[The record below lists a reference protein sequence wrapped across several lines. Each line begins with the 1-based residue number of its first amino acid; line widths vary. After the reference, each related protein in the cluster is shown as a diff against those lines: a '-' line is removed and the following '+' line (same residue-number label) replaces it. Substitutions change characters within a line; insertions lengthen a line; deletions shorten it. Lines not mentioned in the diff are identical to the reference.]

1 MDYAGRLG
9 GGFPWI
15 ESVRIGATV
24 IAGVPIKGALDG
36 ASGAVTV
43 TNSTFVDII
52 GVTQEAVTYVTAQ
65 QTDGSDADRTVKTII
80 NPDAVYKAKLSGG
93 STEDTALPVATV
105 DTADSTGLSVETD
118 LTMTNYDNGT
128 IWGLSGANKGR
139 VRKIDEISGAH
150 ASVLVPFEAIAV
162 GDTFLVSSLH
172 QFGLAAEVEL
182 TDLFTQVLNTGAVSG
197 HVEVS
202 TLRLITEGRN
212 DSFALLVWR
221 DMVFNVGVT

>member
-1 MDYAGRLG
+1 MDYAGRIG

-15 ESVRIGATV
+15 ESVRIGETV

-36 ASGAVTV
+36 ASGALDVENT
-43 TNSTFVDII
+43 TNFIDII

-93 STEDTALPVATV
+93 SSNDTALGVATV

-118 LTMTNYDNGT
+118 VTMTIYDNGT
-128 IWGLSGANKGR
+128 IWGLTGANKGR

-150 ASVLVPFEAIAV
+150 ASVLVPFEGTAV
-162 GDTFLVSSLH
+162 GDTFLVSPLH
-172 QFGLAAEVEL
+172 QFGPLQTIEFTTDISQINNAADPASNVPIMC
-182 TDLFTQVLNTGAVSG
+182 
-197 HVEVS
+197 
-202 TLRLITEGRN
+202 LRLLTEGTT
-212 DSFALLVWR
+212 DSFALILFR
-221 DMVFNVGVT
+221 DMALNPGT

>member
-1 MDYAGRLG
+1 MDYAGRIG

-15 ESVRIGATV
+15 ESVRLGATV
-24 IAGVPIKGALDG
+24 VAGAPIKGALDG
-36 ASGAVTV
+36 ASGAITI
-43 TNSTFVDII
+43 TNSAFLDII

-80 NPDAVYKAKLSGG
+80 NPDAFYKAKLSGG
-93 STEDTALPVATV
+93 TTEDTALTLATV

-118 LTMTNYDNGT
+118 FTMTDYDNGT
-128 IWGLSGANKGR
+128 VWGVSGANKGR

-162 GDTFLVSSLH
+162 GDTFLVSPLH
-172 QFGLAAEVEL
+172 QFGLAQTVEL
-182 TDLFTQVLNTGAVSG
+182 TDAFTQVLNTGPVSG
-197 HVEVS
+197 HVPV
-202 TLRLITEGRN
+202 TVLRLLTEGAT

-221 DMVFNVGVT
+221 DMALNCAAT